1 MRSETVK
8 HIMCAAQLGKTEL
21 LLNILGYFMAY
32 APAPILVMQ
41 PTLDMGQTFSKD
53 RLAPMI
59 RDTPV
64 LRGLV
69 DVKSRYAGNTILK
82 KNFPGGHI
90 TIVGANS
97 ATGLASRPIKV
108 LLADEVDRYPGSA
121 GTEGDPLSLAQKRQ
135 TTFWDKKTVM
145 VSTPVIKGHSRIETE
160 YNQSTREEWNVPC
173 PECGHWQRRYWRGGN
188 TVRTYKHLTMTDRLR
203 IEKWLKMGMKPRE
216 VADKLRVHVS
226 TIYRELKRGAY
237 DRLDG
242 GTWEV
247 KTAYSPDIAE
257 EKYQAH
263 LREKGP
269 DLKIG
274 NDHEL
279 ANYIETTILDKDCS
293 PAAVLGFAMIE
304 GKKFKTSLS
313 VPTIYKYIAKGLF
326 LNLTQ
331 EELPRHG
338 KKKHKYKKVKKNKSA
353 SRAPAGESIEQR
365 PEEIDGREEF
375 GHWEGDTVYSGK
387 GKRKTT
393 RALLTMTE
401 RKTRKEIIIAIPNRK
416 AETVVK
422 ALDALERK
430 LGARRFRAIFKSI
443 TFDNGTEFAAAEE
456 LERSCVNKHLPRT
469 KVYFCHP
476 YSSWE
481 RGTNENT
488 NGMIRRRFPKGTN
501 FAAVTNA
508 QITQAEN
515 WINNYPRKILGYKS
529 SEIVFRECLRELGI
543 AA

>member
-1 MRSETVK
+1 MISNNYIPEKINDANAYLDGTRMIGVAASVDLPEVNMKTGTVEGFGVGGE
-8 HIMCAAQLGKTEL
+8 IDSPTIGQWESFEQEVQFNTLYSSAVDMLNPLTVVNLTFRAAQQVYDKTG
-21 LLNILGYFMAY
+21 GYDF
-32 APAPILVMQ
+32 
-41 PTLDMGQTFSKD
+41 
-53 RLAPMI
+53 
-59 RDTPV
+59 
-64 LRGLV
+64 
-69 DVKSRYAGNTILK
+69 
-82 KNFPGGHI
+82 
-90 TIVGANS
+90 
-97 ATGLASRPIKV
+97 
-108 LLADEVDRYPGSA
+108 
-121 GTEGDPLSLAQKRQ
+121 
-135 TTFWDKKTVM
+135 
-145 VSTPVIKGHSRIETE
+145 KG
-160 YNQSTREEWNVPC
+160 
-173 PECGHWQRRYWRGGN
+173 
-188 TVRTYKHLTMTDRLR
+188 
-203 IEKWLKMGMKPRE
+203 
-216 VADKLRVHVS
+216 LRVVEMG
-226 TIYRELKRGAY
+226 R
-237 DRLDG
+237 
-242 GTWEV
+242 V
-247 KTAYSPDIAE
+247 
-257 EKYQAH
+257 
-263 LREKGP
+263 
-269 DLKIG
+269 
-274 NDHEL
+274 
-279 ANYIETTILDKDCS
+279 
-293 PAAVLGFAMIE
+293 
-304 GKKFKTSLS
+304 KKFKPGKIEKSEG
-313 VPTIYKYIAKGLF
+313 INY
-326 LNLTQ
+326 NLT
-331 EELPRHG
+331 G
-338 KKKHKYKKVKKNKSA
+338 TKNKSA

-365 PEEIDGREEF
+365 PEEINGREEF

-393 RALLTMTE
+393 RALLTLTE

-456 LERSCVNKHLPRT
+456 LERSCINKHLPRT